1 MQKHADDEEEQLQKN
16 SDVEVKKIQAQYDNQ
31 TKEIKTHL
39 KDEQRQ
45 MEAQLKFQNKQYK
58 TIAHMV
64 YKGAVS
70 LPVAEASKGIT
81 KDNVISYLNEAWDQV
96 QQVMNESPP
105 APKVSAYP

>member
-1 MQKHADDEEEQLQKN
+1 
-16 SDVEVKKIQAQYDNQ
+16 
-31 TKEIKTHL
+31 
-39 KDEQRQ
+39 
-45 MEAQLKFQNKQYK
+45 
-58 TIAHMV
+58 MV

-81 KDNVISYLNEAWDQV
+81 KDNVISYLDEAWDQV